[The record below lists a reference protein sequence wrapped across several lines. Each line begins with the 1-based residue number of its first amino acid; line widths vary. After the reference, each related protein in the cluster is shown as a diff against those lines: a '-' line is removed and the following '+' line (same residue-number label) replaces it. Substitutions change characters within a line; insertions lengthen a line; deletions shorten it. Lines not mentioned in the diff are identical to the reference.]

1 MVRSAVLAAFKLAK
15 ASLTSEAVSALLA
28 VKVKPFNLTDSPL
41 AIAAKVRVDVDFV
54 PVVVVETP
62 LFTVVTSAVP

>member
-1 MVRSAVLAAFKLAK
+1 M
-15 ASLTSEAVSALLA
+15 LA